1 MVFSFGGASTSAPA
15 FGASPSPSPFGGGST
30 AFGAQSSSFSFA
42 SSIPAFGASQPT
54 ASAGLFGAQP
64 AQAFGAPPSVFGAQ
78 SSPGFSGFGAP
89 ASSSAFS
96 FANTGGSLFGAST
109 PAFGT
114 GGGGL
119 FGQQQPAQ
127 FNALALIPSQQA
139 QQAQASAQYQVL
151 ITKENKPIVHST
163 AWDDIHPE
171 GQKYLLE
178 LEKQILQYR
187 EESRQLDECE
197 RLKDSWQLKQGL
209 KQDERAV
216 KQLLQTLENDLRVNN
231 DTIAAFRE
239 RVLQLL
245 RDTEAGV
252 RAFQRSQKWREAA
265 KASQGQVLP
274 PSVRE
279 QLSGAVVL
287 PSLFLRDTIPSF
299 QEAVAQYTTIA
310 ADLERVLP
318 QGSGAPAR
326 RAGGEDA
333 LQALPAALS
342 NLHSLLIHVAAR
354 LDRLYE
360 RLADAKEAHLAQLA
374 AEGDDR
380 DPFAEAEERERRRS
394 QDAKRR
400 HTAMPQPAQAATQA
414 PATASAPMLALP
426 APGSAPSPAPAATGF
441 FSGLGAQPPATPA
454 SASPGLFGGG
464 GGGLFGSATGAG
476 TPGLF
481 GSTAPA
487 NIFGQAATDPA
498 PLQRQPSVRKGKS
511 RK

>member
-1 MVFSFGGASTSAPA
+1 MVPMCSCR
-15 FGASPSPSPFGGGST
+15 
-30 AFGAQSSSFSFA
+30 
-42 SSIPAFGASQPT
+42 
-54 ASAGLFGAQP
+54 
-64 AQAFGAPPSVFGAQ
+64 
-78 SSPGFSGFGAP
+78 
-89 ASSSAFS
+89 
-96 FANTGGSLFGAST
+96 
-109 PAFGT
+109 
-114 GGGGL
+114 
-119 FGQQQPAQ
+119 
-127 FNALALIPSQQA
+127 
-139 QQAQASAQYQVL
+139 
-151 ITKENKPIVHST
+151 
-163 AWDDIHPE
+163 
-171 GQKYLLE
+171 
-178 LEKQILQYR
+178 KQILQYR

-197 RLKDSWQLKQGL
+197 RLKDSRQLKQGL

-245 RDTEAGV
+245 RDTETGV

-299 QEAVAQYTTIA
+299 QEAVAQYTAIA

-318 QGSGAPAR
+318 QGSAAQAR
-326 RAGGEDA
+326 RAACGEDA

-354 LDRLYE
+354 LDRLHE

-400 HTAMPQPAQAATQA
+400 HTAMPQAGQAATQA

-441 FSGLGAQPPATPA
+441 FSGIGAQPAA
-454 SASPGLFGGG
+454 SAASPSPGLFGSG
-464 GGGLFGSATGAG
+464 GGGLFGSTTTGAG

-481 GSTAPA
+481 GSTTPGSL
-487 NIFGQAATDPA
+487 FGQAATDPA